1 MSYKTGDTITLRVL
15 EVQAGPVVLAEV
27 VGSQENVSVLLPK
40 KQPRTYPIRQWR
52 SMEKKIKAPMRDP
65 LV

>member
-1 MSYKTGDTITLRVL
+1 MKPGGTITLRVL
-15 EVQAGPVVLAEV
+15 EVQAGPVILAEV
-27 VGSQENVSVLLPK
+27 VGSQENVALLLPD

-52 SMEKKIKAPMRDP
+52 SMDKKTKALMRNP